1 METFPE
7 KIPVAV
13 FLAALMPGPTFSANT
28 IYTETC
34 NAVVPELDNRV
45 IYDNGPENPP
55 TTLILGPKFL
65 ATNLYQ
71 LSPTEDLTMAT
82 KLVRPLYLYPA
93 EGISKKLVKIELVLL
108 RKRYRSVRRVYI
120 IAVESKG
127 LTKEFQRWM
136 IENNP
141 PDEVEEISGSDHMV
155 MMSKPEQLL
164 TTLLRIANSYI

>member
-1 METFPE
+1 
-7 KIPVAV
+7 
-13 FLAALMPGPTFSANT
+13 
-28 IYTETC
+28 
-34 NAVVPELDNRV
+34 
-45 IYDNGPENPP
+45 
-55 TTLILGPKFL
+55 
-65 ATNLYQ
+65 
-71 LSPTEDLTMAT
+71 MAT

-93 EGISKKLVKIELVLL
+93 EEISKEMVLS
-108 RKRYRSVRRVYI
+108 RKKYGSVRRVYI
-120 IAVESKG
+120 IAAESKG

>member
-55 TTLILGPKFL
+55 TTLIL
-65 ATNLYQ
+65 
-71 LSPTEDLTMAT
+71 
-82 KLVRPLYLYPA
+82 
-93 EGISKKLVKIELVLL
+93 ELVLL

>member
-1 METFPE
+1 MEFTASLPADEKIVLVGHSIGGLGISKAMETFPE

-45 IYDNGPENPP
+45 IYDNGPENPL

-71 LSPTEDLTMAT
+71 LSPTES
-82 KLVRPLYLYPA
+82 Y
-93 EGISKKLVKIELVLL
+93 G
-108 RKRYRSVRRVYI
+108 SVRRVYI
-120 IAVESKG
+120 IVAESKG

-155 MMSKPEQLL
+155 MMSKPEQLF

>member
-93 EGISKKLVKIELVLL
+93 EGISKKLVKI
-108 RKRYRSVRRVYI
+108 
-120 IAVESKG
+120 G
-127 LTKEFQRWM
+127 LTPQKL
-136 IENNP
+136 
-141 PDEVEEISGSDHMV
+141 V
-155 MMSKPEQLL
+155 
-164 TTLLRIANSYI
+164 